1 MALSGVLALLA
12 TAAAAAD
19 GPPRTAFVTLGTMG
33 GPVPDGHRSQPAN
46 AILHDDKTYMVDT
59 GDGTVEQMA
68 RAGLPLSGV
77 RAIFLS
83 HLHVDHIGGL
93 AAIIGLRNQTEARDV
108 LAIYGPPGTREL
120 VAGLVAS
127 LQPSAKAGYGIPG
140 KPWTPPEKT
149 VSVVELQDG
158 ETVRVDDMTVKAAQ
172 NTHYDF
178 APGSMEDR
186 SYKSFALRFDLPDR
200 SIAYTGDTGP
210 SEAVERLAS
219 GVDLLVSE
227 MIDMH
232 ATMARV
238 ARSSPNMPA
247 DVKGVMVQHLS
258 THHLTPE
265 QVGAMA
271 ARAKVKALAVTHIAG
286 GTPDAARTRAYAA
299 TIAKSFAGPVA
310 IANDLDRF

>member
-1 MALSGVLALLA
+1 MAVSGVLALLA

-19 GPPRTAFVTLGTMG
+19 CPPRTAFVTLGTMG

-108 LAIYGPPGTREL
+108 LTIYGPPGTRDL

-149 VSVVELQDG
+149 VSVVELRDG
-158 ETVRVDDMTVKAAQ
+158 ETVRVDDMAVKAVQ

-178 APGSMEDR
+178 TPGSVEDR
-186 SYKSFALRFDLPDR
+186 NYKSFALRFDLPDR

-227 MIDMH
+227 MIDMD

-247 DVKGVMVQHLS
+247 DVKGVMVQHLT

-286 GTPDAARTRAYAA
+286 GTSDAGRTRAYAA